1 MRYSIGSDE
10 STPLTD
16 AIIKELH
23 SRGAILK
30 LNGALASNKDTNWP
44 IVAEFVADDV
54 ANGQSDQ
61 GILLCWTGTGVT
73 MVANKISG
81 IRAALCADAITAGG
95 ARQWNDANVLC
106 ISLRSTSVQI
116 ALEILETWI
125 SNTEV
130 DKSELSNINRLK
142 SMDKQEVHS

>member
-16 AIIKELH
+16 AIIRELYA
-23 SRGAILK
+23 RGASLK
-30 LNGALASNKDTNWP
+30 LHGALTPSNDTNWP
-44 IVAEFVADDV
+44 TVAKLVAYDV
-54 ANGQSDQ
+54 AKGQYDQ

-142 SMDKQEVHS
+142 NMDKQEVHP